1 MTTAAQSGDVAV
13 SRAVLRAAWRSEQRA
28 ASTARRAGD
37 PDGMWLATRSISSNR
52 ARHPTTSDDTA
63 PKSEG
68 SRPMAEGT
76 P

>member
-13 SRAVLRAAWRSEQRA
+13 AQAVLPAAWRSEQRA
-28 ASTARRAGD
+28 ASTEGRAGE
-37 PDGMWLATRSISSNR
+37 PNGMWLATRSISPKS
-52 ARHPTTSDDTA
+52 ARHPTASDGTG

-68 SRPMAEGT
+68 SRPMVDGT